1 MFKQMK
7 LWVTSDTK
15 NAEAGMKRV
24 DDSIK
29 NTVKSLA
36 LATAGLIAMK
46 KGFDFMKGSID
57 LAMKQEQTFRSLQSA
72 VELTGKSWGGAKSEL
87 DVLFASLQKTTKY
100 GDTDS
105 AQVLQQ
111 LTTLSGDYEQSVKAL
126 PVTLD
131 MASSGLFDMSSASR
145 YVGMALSGNV
155 EMLGR
160 FIPELK
166 STVSPQLKLM
176 SATEKTAFALDVLKK
191 KFGGLAEKEMNTA
204 SAQWQQFKNYWGDV
218 REEIGDRFLPLL
230 NDVAGRLT
238 ELFTPT
244 YQFQIRDARVD
255 FETLAI
261 LLQNNAENTDIYKD
275 AQKKLN
281 EQFSDTLGTLDDQI
295 TKYGS
300 LALAIV
306 KMRDELIIQ
315 QQQQLVIEEQNELVK
330 KAAKL
335 RNEATAEIVKQAKA
349 EAELLVMQEAAQRVL
364 DEYNEKNNTSYTIE
378 GRKGNVIAFNVA
390 QTHKA
395 LGLVKDKN
403 KAYFKSLRLLAEA
416 EEKEKE
422 IAGHAKTYNTV
433 LNNILIKDE
442 EINKEAKEHL
452 ETIKKIVTEYGEI
465 GEIPEILTPSPADLA
480 VPSTVAPLA
489 QTPFEILYGMT
500 QEEMAEAQEQMA
512 EAQIGQAMALGGQL
526 VDLARSYS
534 ADKMNAEIEALR
546 RTNEYK
552 NATAETQEKMEE
564 NIRKKYATK
573 MKALFIADKV
583 LSLSKI
589 YMSTAEAVMKATALL
604 RPDLATYATIM
615 GGIQAGIVLA
625 QPAPSFAQG
634 GDFIVPQ
641 GYPNDSYPIMVESG
655 ERVQITPTN
664 QVSNLDA
671 EILSALN
678 QIISKPIANTVV
690 FDDIE
695 MSRYVERGGIRR
707 STI

>member
-1 MFKQMK
+1 MSKQMK
-7 LWVTSDTK
+7 LQVTSDTK

-24 DDSIK
+24 DGSIK

-191 KFGGLAEKEMNTA
+191 KLGGLAEKELETA
-204 SAQWQQFKNYWGDV
+204 NAKIIQMKNYWGDLQ
-218 REEIGDRFLPLL
+218 EAIGDEFLLTISKTTDGVVPLI
-230 NDVAGRLT
+230 DEWTVALKLHQT
-238 ELFTPT
+238 ELDLTS
-244 YQFQIRDARVD
+244 DAYINLGSNARNEIVKQRQ
-255 FETLAI
+255 ELIKTAI
-261 LLQNNAENTDIYKD
+261 LLEEQPNEWQVAWRSFRNSVVWIYEFEEKWFGIYGVVSSITKELFNMANVLFSINVGGSVIDEDKIKVLNEEYANLNRELGLVGRFADGLEDKFNIPSIAEQMKAMTEETEDLTEKTQTQTQTYDNWLKKQFDNIE
-275 AQKKLN
+275 AQKKLQ
-281 EQFSDTLGTLDDQI
+281 EWM
-295 TKYGS
+295 TK
-300 LALAIV
+300 V
-306 KMRDELIIQ
+306 K
-315 QQQQLVIEEQNELVK
+315 
-330 KAAKL
+330 
-335 RNEATAEIVKQAKA
+335 
-349 EAELLVMQEAAQRVL
+349 
-364 DEYNEKNNTSYTIE
+364 
-378 GRKGNVIAFNVA
+378 
-390 QTHKA
+390 
-395 LGLVKDKN
+395 
-403 KAYFKSLRLLAEA
+403 
-416 EEKEKE
+416 
-422 IAGHAKTYNTV
+422 
-433 LNNILIKDE
+433 
-442 EINKEAKEHL
+442 KEAKEGKAEFIEL
-452 ETIKKIVTEYGEI
+452 ANALGLIEEKAEKTGSVTYGAIQVMGISIDEVKEKFNDFEKNFSLAMGSLGGAVSAYGEMW
-465 GEIPEILTPSPADLA
+465 
-480 VPSTVAPLA
+480 
-489 QTPFEILYGMT
+489 Q
-500 QEEMAEAQEQMA
+500 
-512 EAQIGQAMALGGQL
+512 AQINNEMELMKHS
-526 VDLARSYS
+526 D
-534 ADKMNAEIEALR
+534 
-546 RTNEYK
+546 EYK
-552 NATAETQEKMEE
+552 NASAEKRTIMEQKITDKYKDEKKKQWKIEKGMNIAQTIVNTASAIAEALP
-564 NIRKKYATK
+564 NIPLSVVVG
-573 MKALFIADKV
+573 ALGAAQLGFI
-583 LSLSKI
+583 
-589 YMSTAEAVMKATALL
+589 MST
-604 RPDLATYATIM
+604 
-615 GGIQAGIVLA
+615 
-625 QPAPSFAQG
+625 PAPKFAGG
-634 GDFIVPQ
+634 GDFIVPP
-641 GYPNDSYPIMVESG
+641 GYPNDTYPILVESG

>member
-1 MFKQMK
+1 MSKQMK
-7 LWVTSDTK
+7 LQVTSDTK

-24 DDSIK
+24 DGSIK

-191 KFGGLAEKEMNTA
+191 KFGGLAEKELETTNAKIIQM
-204 SAQWQQFKNYWGDV
+204 KNYWGDLQ
-218 REEIGDRFLPLL
+218 EAIGDEFLLTISKTTDGVVPLI
-230 NDVAGRLT
+230 DEWTVALKLHQT
-238 ELFTPT
+238 ELDLTS
-244 YQFQIRDARVD
+244 DAY
-255 FETLAI
+255 I
-261 LLQNNAENTDIYKD
+261 N
-275 AQKKLN
+275 
-281 EQFSDTLGTLDDQI
+281 LG
-295 TKYGS
+295 S
-300 LALAIV
+300 
-306 KMRDELIIQ
+306 
-315 QQQQLVIEEQNELVK
+315 
-330 KAAKL
+330 KA
-335 RNEATAEIVKQAKA
+335 RNEIVKQRQELIKTAILLEEQPNEWQIAWRSFRNSVVWIYEFEEKWFGIYGVVSSITKELFNMANVLFSINVGGSVIDEDKIKVLNEEYAKLNR
-349 EAELLVMQEAAQRVL
+349 E
-364 DEYNEKNNTSYTIE
+364 
-378 GRKGNVIAFNVA
+378 
-390 QTHKA
+390 
-395 LGLVKDKN
+395 LGLVGRFADGLEDKFN
-403 KAYFKSLRLLAEA
+403 IPSIAEQIEGLLNLGEATSGILLPDVTDEIETPDDDTQARFSKSLGKDIESSKMALESWRVYQLTE
-416 EEKEKE
+416 EEKELDALRLQFEKKTILNEEYQARKTE
-422 IAGHAKTYNTV
+422 I
-433 LNNILIKDE
+433 E
-442 EINKEAKEHL
+442 KEASERRKQITAMEL
-452 ETIKKIVTEYGEI
+452 STKLNAIGSLVGAMATLNKSSKGSAKVTKR
-465 GEIPEILTPSPADLA
+465 LM
-480 VPSTVAPLA
+480 
-489 QTPFEILYGMT
+489 Q
-500 QEEMAEAQEQMA
+500 AEA
-512 EAQIGQAMALGGQL
+512 II
-526 VDLARSYS
+526 S
-534 ADKMNAEIEALR
+534 
-546 RTNEYK
+546 T
-552 NATAETQEKMEE
+552 
-564 NIRKKYATK
+564 YAAAN
-573 MKALFIADKV
+573 KALAAGV
-583 LSLSKI
+583 PPWN
-589 YMSTAEAVMKATALL
+589 Y
-604 RPDLATYATIM
+604 
-615 GGIQAGIVLA
+615 IQAGIVTMKGLA
-625 QPAPSFAQG
+625 NVQQIEAQKFAQG